1 VWINSNYYAIY
12 NYRSNS
18 KEFLTQIEIFQ
29 GTVIFVVE
37 ETGFD
42 GTVSSLEYVCENKLQ
57 QDHILI
63 GRCAVQVTVLLSLVA
78 ESCVWMV
85 CAILS

>member
-1 VWINSNYYAIY
+1 M
-12 NYRSNS
+12 
-18 KEFLTQIEIFQ
+18 
-29 GTVIFVVE
+29 VE

-63 GRCAVQVTVLLSLVA
+63 GRCAVQVTVLLSLVV